1 MLPLLIAIDLNSL
14 SATNAPSQRLPIN
27 VLFGIIDYR
36 SVSVNKI
43 LKRFLK
49 IKFFYLVKK

>member
-27 VLFGIIDYR
+27 VLFGIIDYQ